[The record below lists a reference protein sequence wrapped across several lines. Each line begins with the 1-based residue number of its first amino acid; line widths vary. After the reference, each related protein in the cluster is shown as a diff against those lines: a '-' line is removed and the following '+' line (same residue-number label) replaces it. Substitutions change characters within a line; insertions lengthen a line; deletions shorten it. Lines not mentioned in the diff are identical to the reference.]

1 MNHPSGSRNSRVEWT
16 LILVGGLILAALL
29 RFSLRE
35 FESGDF
41 RSFIGPWY
49 DFIVEHGG
57 FAALK
62 HKFSN
67 YAPPYW
73 YILTLATYLFSGL
86 PKVVAVKL
94 IPVGFDF
101 VCAAFVYRLTRL
113 QYPTGLTPMF
123 AFWAALFAPT
133 VVLNG
138 SFWGQADVVYTAGLV
153 ACVYFLAARRE
164 TAAFI
169 AFGLA
174 FAFKLQALFLAPLL
188 VILLL
193 KRRVSWK
200 SFLLIP
206 AVYGVCLLPAW
217 LAGHPLG
224 DLLTIYFQQADFYRA
239 LTKNAPNLYQWFPD
253 RLYDMLYPA
262 GMVWAAAA
270 VGLFVLAVYKS
281 PAQVTPGALVQWATF
296 SALLAPYVL
305 PKMHE
310 RYFFAADVLS
320 IAYAFFFPR
329 HFFVPLLIGGVSFFA
344 YLPFLFNTEVIPL
357 RLLALVQLATLA
369 ILFRHLLTTLRAAP
383 LPPGEA

>member
-1 MNHPSGSRNSRVEWT
+1 MSHPPETRNARVEWT
-16 LILVGGLILAALL
+16 LILGVGLMLAGLL

-41 RSFIGPWY
+41 RNFIGPWY

-73 YILTLATYLFSGL
+73 YILTLASYLFSGL
-86 PKVVAVKL
+86 PRVVAVKL
-94 IPVGFDF
+94 IPVSFDF
-101 VCAAFVYRLTRL
+101 VCAAFVYRLARL
-113 QYPTGLTPMF
+113 QYPHGLAPLGAFF
-123 AFWAALFAPT
+123 AVLFAPT

-138 SFWGQADVVYTAGLV
+138 SFWGQVDVVYTTGVV

-164 TAAFI
+164 GAAFI

-193 KRRVSWK
+193 KRHVSWK

-206 AVYGVCLLPAW
+206 AMYGVCLLPAW
-217 LAGHPLG
+217 LAGHPLD
-224 DLLTIYFQQADFYRA
+224 DLLTIYLQQADFYRN

-253 RLYDMLYPA
+253 KLYDTLYPA
-262 GMVWAAAA
+262 GIVWAAGV
-270 VGLFVLAVYKS
+270 VGLFILGAYRS
-281 PAQVTPGALVQWATF
+281 RAPLTPGRVVQLATV
-296 SALLAPYVL
+296 SVVLLPFVL

-310 RYFFAADVLS
+310 RYFFSADVLS
-320 IAYAFFFPR
+320 IVFAFYFPQY
-329 HFFVPLLIGGVSFFA
+329 FYVPALVGLMSFLS
-344 YLPFLFNTEVIPL
+344 YTPFLFQTEIVPL
-357 RLLALVQLATLA
+357 PWLAFLPLLTLV
-369 ILFRHLLTTLRAAP
+369 ILFPHWLGPLRAASD
-383 LPPGEA
+383 LPGAV